1 MTTETK
7 GKGETLAGLLFSG
20 PFPYGNVF
28 QTVWK
33 SWTEDTD
40 DKLESRQLSD
50 KLESRKRP
58 VALTVFRSPVL
69 E

>member
-40 DKLESRQLSD
+40 DKLESR
-50 KLESRKRP
+50 KRP